1 MLVCS
6 SSSPGFGKRGLMP
19 LEGCIIDESLK
30 VTDMHFKNDQTRR
43 HVPIHCAPHKH
54 INYFGICYFSCK
66 KRSIRGCRPHP
77 FPNEAVPRI
86 AVIRFQQE
94 QAPAVALLVP
104 LKQAEKPASW
114 KPRVAVR
121 SLEAFALHQ
130 GEYHAQHIQ
139 RDGRSYRGRFRKRM
153 VRVLPCSGLNDCFIQ
168 S

>member
-1 MLVCS
+1 MLVSS

-43 HVPIHCAPHKH
+43 HVPIHCAPHKY

-77 FPNEAVPRI
+77 FPNEAVPRV

-104 LKQAEKPASW
+104 LKQAESQPVGSLASLCAASRPLLCIKANTTRNISNGTADLTVDALASGW
-114 KPRVAVR
+114 CLCCLVR
-121 SLEAFALHQ
+121 
-130 GEYHAQHIQ
+130 G
-139 RDGRSYRGRFRKRM
+139 
-153 VRVLPCSGLNDCFIQ
+153 
-168 S
+168 